1 MTVFQALVLGILQG
15 LAEFLPISSSAHLA
29 LAPWAFGWP
38 EPGLAVDV
46 ALHVGTLVAVL
57 VYFRDEWIR
66 LIVAALE
73 IVRTQRIES
82 VEQRRV
88 VLLIVATIP
97 GGIAGLLLNDYAEST
112 FRSPVLIESVEQRRV
127 VLLIVATIP
136 GGIAGLLLNDY
147 AESTFRSPVLIGS
160 ALAAM
165 GLVLWLVDRVRSAD
179 RPLESIAWS
188 DAMLIGLA
196 QAAALLPGVSRSG
209 ATITAGRALSFD
221 RASAATFSFLM
232 SMPII
237 AAAAVFKVPHLLR
250 SGGASPPLLVGV
262 LASAISGWLAIA
274 IVMRYVR
281 SHSYGI
287 FAAYRVVVGLAVLV
301 LYCLRARA

>member
-29 LAPWAFGWP
+29 LAPWVFGWS

-57 VYFRDEWIR
+57 VYFRDEWVR

-73 IVRTQRIES
+73 IARTRRIQS

-88 VLLIVATIP
+88 VYLIVATIP
-97 GGIAGLLLNDYAEST
+97 GAIAGLFLNDYAEST
-112 FRSPVLIESVEQRRV
+112 FRSPTLI
-127 VLLIVATIP
+127 A
-136 GGIAGLLLNDY
+136 
-147 AESTFRSPVLIGS
+147 S

-165 GLVLWLVDRVRSAD
+165 GVVLWLVDRVRPAD
-179 RPLESIAWS
+179 RPLESMRWS
-188 DAMLIGLA
+188 DAILIGVA

-250 SGGASPPLLVGV
+250 SGGASLPLLVGV

-281 SHSYGI
+281 SHSYGV
-287 FAAYRVVVGLAVLV
+287 FAAYRIVIGLAVLALV
-301 LYCLRARA
+301 YMRARA

>member
-73 IVRTQRIES
+73 IVRTQRVES

-88 VLLIVATIP
+88 VYLIVATIP
-97 GGIAGLLLNDYAEST
+97 GG
-112 FRSPVLIESVEQRRV
+112 V
-127 VLLIVATIP
+127 
-136 GGIAGLLLNDY
+136 AGLLLNDY

-160 ALAAM
+160 ALAVM
-165 GLVLWLVDRVRSAD
+165 GVVLWLVDRVRPAD
-179 RPLESIAWS
+179 RPLESIGWS
-188 DAMLIGLA
+188 DAILIGVA

-209 ATITAGRALSFD
+209 ATITAGRALSLD

-250 SGGASPPLLVGV
+250 SGGASLPLLVGV

-287 FAAYRVVVGLAVLV
+287 FTAYRVVVGLAVLV
-301 LYCLRARA
+301 LFYVRARA

>member
-57 VYFRDEWIR
+57 VYFRDEWIK
-66 LIVAALE
+66 LIAAALE
-73 IVRTQRIES
+73 IVRTQRIQTP
-82 VEQRRV
+82 EQKRV
-88 VLLIVATIP
+88 VFLLVATIP
-97 GGIAGLLLNDYAEST
+97 GGLAGVFLNDYAEST
-112 FRSPVLIESVEQRRV
+112 FRSPALIA
-127 VLLIVATIP
+127 I
-136 GGIAGLLLNDY
+136 
-147 AESTFRSPVLIGS
+147 

-165 GLVLWLVDRVRSAD
+165 GVVLWLVDRVRPATRSLDAI
-179 RPLESIAWS
+179 RWS
-188 DAMLIGLA
+188 DAILIGIA

-209 ATITAGRALSFD
+209 ATITAGRALALD
-221 RASAATFSFLM
+221 RESAATFSFLM

-237 AAAAVFKVPHLLR
+237 AAAAIFKVPHLLH
-250 SGGASPPLLVGV
+250 SGGASVPLLVGV
-262 LASAISGWLAIA
+262 TASAVSGWLAIA

-281 SHSYGI
+281 SHSYGV
-287 FAAYRVVVGLAVLV
+287 FAVYRVLLGAAVLALFFV
-301 LYCLRARA
+301 RARG

>member
-57 VYFRDEWIR
+57 VYFRDEWVR
-66 LIVAALE
+66 LIMAALE
-73 IVRTQRIES
+73 IVRTQRIQTA
-82 VEQRRV
+82 EQKRV
-88 VLLIVATIP
+88 VFLIIATIP
-97 GGIAGLLLNDYAEST
+97 GGIAGVFLNDYAEST
-112 FRSPVLIESVEQRRV
+112 FRSPALIAV
-127 VLLIVATIP
+127 
-136 GGIAGLLLNDY
+136 
-147 AESTFRSPVLIGS
+147 

-165 GLVLWLVDRVRSAD
+165 GVVLWLVDRVRPAT
-179 RPLESIAWS
+179 RPLDSIRWS
-188 DAMLIGLA
+188 DAILIGVA

-209 ATITAGRALSFD
+209 ATITAGRALALD

-237 AAAAVFKVPHLLR
+237 AAAAIFKVPHLLR
-250 SGGASPPLLVGV
+250 SGGASLPLLVGIT
-262 LASAISGWLAIA
+262 ASAISGWLAIA

-287 FAAYRVVVGLAVLV
+287 FAVYRVLLAAAVLT
-301 LYCLRARA
+301 LYFMRARA

>member
-29 LAPWAFGWP
+29 LAPWVFGWP

-57 VYFRDEWIR
+57 VYFRDEWMR

-73 IVRTQRIES
+73 IVRTQRVQT

-88 VLLIVATIP
+88 IFLIIATIP
-97 GGIAGLLLNDYAEST
+97 GGLAGLFLNDYAEST
-112 FRSPVLIESVEQRRV
+112 FRSP
-127 VLLIVATIP
+127 A
-136 GGIAGLLLNDY
+136 
-147 AESTFRSPVLIGS
+147 LIGA
-160 ALAAM
+160 ALALM
-165 GLVLWLVDRVRSAD
+165 GIVLWLVDRTRPD
-179 RPLESIAWS
+179 TRPLESIRWS
-188 DAMLIGLA
+188 DAVLIGIA

-209 ATITAGRALSFD
+209 ATITAGRALAFD

-250 SGGASPPLLVGV
+250 SGGASLPLLVGV
-262 LASAISGWLAIA
+262 LASAVSGWLAIA

-287 FAAYRVVVGLAVLV
+287 FAAYRVVLGAAVLA
-301 LYCLRARA
+301 LFWMRTRG

>member
-29 LAPWAFGWP
+29 LAPWILGWP

-57 VYFRDEWIR
+57 FYFRDEWIK
-66 LIVAALE
+66 LTIAAFE
-73 IVRTQRIES
+73 IVRTQRVQS
-82 VEQRRV
+82 VEQRRAV
-88 VLLIVATIP
+88 YLVIATIP
-97 GGIAGLLLNDYAEST
+97 GAIAGILLNDYAEST
-112 FRSPVLIESVEQRRV
+112 FRSPALI
-127 VLLIVATIP
+127 A
-136 GGIAGLLLNDY
+136 
-147 AESTFRSPVLIGS
+147 S
-160 ALAAM
+160 ALAVM
-165 GLVLWLVDRVRSAD
+165 GVVLWFVDRIRPAN
-179 RPLESIAWS
+179 RPLESIGWS
-188 DAMLIGLA
+188 DAILIGLA

-209 ATITAGRALSFD
+209 ATITAGRSLALD

-237 AAAAVFKVPHLLR
+237 AAAAVFKVPHLLKA
-250 SGGASPPLLVGV
+250 GGASVPLLVGV

-281 SHSYGI
+281 THSYGV
-287 FAAYRVVVGLAVLV
+287 FAAYRVVVGLAVLALFYV
-301 LYCLRARA
+301 RMRA